1 MKAVRRETVAKDEPV
16 ALMAEPPAFT
26 RPKVILVREVIPPQ
40 EGDLIVTQRGDLEG
54 ASKWRE
60 ELFCHRLLDYLH

>member
-1 MKAVRRETVAKDEPV
+1 MEVVQREAVVKDEPV

-26 RPKVILVREVIPPQ
+26 RPKGVLTQKVISIQ
-40 EGDLIVTQRGDLEG
+40 EGDLIVTQRDDLEG

-60 ELFCHRLLDYLH
+60 GLFYHRPPGCSH